1 MPAKSKRKKRLEAH
15 IRNVESGIADV
26 DQKISEAEGDLQT
39 YYREALVKLKEVK
52 NLADTQLERLHESG
66 EETWDELRD
75 EVDEAIERVRTNL
88 DALMARFRDET
99 SEKPPVRR
107 KAAGPKSRTRTSA
120 SATKGG
126 SAARKAKSKATRPV
140 TDKR

>member
-1 MPAKSKRKKRLEAH
+1 MPAKSKRKKSLKAH
-15 IRNVESGIADV
+15 VRKVETGIAEIDK
-26 DQKISEAEGDLQT
+26 KISEAEGDLQT

-52 NLADTQLERLHESG
+52 NLADAQLERLHESG

-99 SEKPPVRR
+99 SEKPTVRR
-107 KAAGPKSRTRTSA
+107 HEAGPNSKTRSSA
-120 SATKGG
+120 GATG
-126 SAARKAKSKATRPV
+126 KAKKQGHRPGH
-140 TDKR
+140 